1 MWSGRGAVP
10 SIGGVRRHRYA
21 HAMLLERLLD
31 NLAVHVEPFARC
43 DVAAGCCLRLHDLG
57 WVTLHF
63 VLQGEGTLTGG
74 SSTSHHLG
82 PGTLAVIPA
91 HMPHTIRQGDGA
103 RVTSTDPLA
112 DRDAAG
118 LLRYVAA
125 PGDQRT
131 RSDDGETTPPSVDP
145 DTLVIAC
152 GEMQALY
159 AQGLGLFDR
168 LTEPVVVDLSSSDGM
183 MITFARLLEESERP
197 SAGSRAMLEALMNA
211 CLVQLFRRL
220 CDGPECALPWLDALQ
235 DERMAAVLDRLLEHP
250 EHDHSLE
257 SLAETAAMSRSAFAE
272 TFHTCFGRTPMAFLR
287 ELRLRRGA
295 ELLRT
300 TELTVDRI
308 AHRVGFASRSHFSR
322 AFTDQFGHS
331 PTMFRSRG
339 ASSLSS
345 P

>member
-1 MWSGRGAVP
+1 
-10 SIGGVRRHRYA
+10 
-21 HAMLLERLLD
+21 MLLERLLD

-63 VLQGEGTLTGG
+63 VLQGDGTLTGG
-74 SSTSHHLG
+74 SSEPRRLA

-91 HMPHTIRQGDGA
+91 HMPHTIRQGDGDRA
-103 RVTSTDPLA
+103 SNTDHLA
-112 DRDAAG
+112 ERDAAG

-125 PGDQRT
+125 PGAKRT
-131 RSDDGETTPPSVDP
+131 RIDDRAAAPPSTDP
-145 DTLVIAC
+145 DTLVITC

-159 AQGLGLFDR
+159 AQGPGLFDR
-168 LTEPVVVDLSSSDGM
+168 LTEPVVVDLSSSEGM
-183 MITFARLLEESERP
+183 MTTFAQLLEESERP
-197 SAGSRAMLEALMNA
+197 SAGSRAMLEALMNT
-211 CLVQLFRRL
+211 CLVQLFRQL

-257 SLAETAAMSRSAFAE
+257 SLAEAAAMSRSAFAE

-295 ELLRT
+295 ELLHA
-300 TELTVDRI
+300 TELTVERI

-322 AFTDQFGHS
+322 AFRDQFGHS
-331 PTMFRSRG
+331 PAMFRSHG
-339 ASSLSS
+339 
-345 P
+345 